1 MMYDDVYISTRFYMM
16 RSHLVEI
23 SMGRGDISVLPFNYI
38 IILENLQDFYKT
50 LCGEILKNSP
60 CDLTKIAP
68 HDTLAKLA

>member
-1 MMYDDVYISTRFYMM
+1 MMYDDVCISTRFYMM

-50 LCGEILKNSP
+50 LYGEILKKSP

-68 HDTLAKLA
+68 HDTLA

>member
-1 MMYDDVYISTRFYMM
+1 MMYDDVCISTRFYMM

-50 LCGEILKNSP
+50 LYGEILKKLP

-68 HDTLAKLA
+68 HGTLA